1 MQAPTY
7 LGRQKRLRNF
17 ASDNKQVTMTLP
29 NDPMMLFS
37 VVNTKLRDE
46 YHSLDALCQDMG
58 VDKETIEQQ
67 LAQAGFE
74 YNAAQNKFW

>member
-1 MQAPTY
+1 M
-7 LGRQKRLRNF
+7 
-17 ASDNKQVTMTLP
+17 SLP
-29 NDPMMLFS
+29 QDPMMLFS

-46 YHSLDALCQDMG
+46 YGSLDELCVDMN
-58 VDKETIEQQ
+58 VERKQIEEI